1 MTTTVLA
8 LAASGWALL
17 MALSP
22 LLQLRAMRRAGHAE
36 GVSLGYFAVLLVGF
50 VLWVAYG
57 VAIGDPALV
66 VPNTVAA
73 GVAVLTMA
81 VVRRYRRRARVAPAG
96 ATRARPAGSA
106 PR

>member
-22 LLQLRAMRRAGHAE
+22 LLQLRAIRRAGQAE
-36 GVSLGYFAVLLVGF
+36 AISLAYFGVLLVGF
-50 VLWVAYG
+50 GLWVAYG

-73 GVAVLTMA
+73 VVAVVTIA
-81 VVRRYRRRARVAPAG
+81 VVRRYRRRARVAPGAG
-96 ATRARPAGSA
+96 RPARRAG
-106 PR
+106 